1 MTGLTGLIKFD
12 HEGFRSDFKL
22 DIIELTSE
30 GLIKKGTW
38 NTTEGVNFTQTI
50 ETEDEANSKMD
61 LRNVTFIVM
70 ISMVRPPLSSE
81 YSLYAFEILLVKKFE
96 F

>member
-1 MTGLTGLIKFD
+1 MYLLQSEVTGLSGLIKFD

-61 LRNVTFIVM
+61 LRNVTFVVM
-70 ISMVRPPLSSE
+70 ISMVRHTSIHP
-81 YSLYAFEILLVKKFE
+81 KFISKS
-96 F
+96 